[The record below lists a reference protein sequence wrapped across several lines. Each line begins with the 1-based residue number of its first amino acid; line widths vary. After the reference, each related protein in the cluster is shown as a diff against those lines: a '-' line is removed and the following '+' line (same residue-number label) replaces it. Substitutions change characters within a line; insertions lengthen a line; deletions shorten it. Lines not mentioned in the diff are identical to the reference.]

1 MDTILL
7 SIEYYGNFWRKETYF
22 CGIVYHDRVNTFS
35 LFIDISEEKKDIQ
48 KKKRVV
54 LKKRREYYRAA
65 MTANS
70 EGMFAAPR
78 PSALCVNI
86 TGLCN
91 FLTQFFF
98 RISVNG
104 RHKLN
109 RCWLTKLSGP

>member
-35 LFIDISEEKKDIQ
+35 LFIVISEEKKDIQ

-54 LKKRREYYRAA
+54 LKKGKGIFQSGHDGEQCGNICLIARRYHR
-65 MTANS
+65 
-70 EGMFAAPR
+70 
-78 PSALCVNI
+78 
-86 TGLCN
+86 
-91 FLTQFFF
+91 LTHFQTQIC

-104 RHKLN
+104 RHELN
-109 RCWLTKLSGP
+109 RC